1 MNDEPA
7 APDVDQILEDL
18 HAAAGPPRLPP
29 LRLPEVVRSRRGGIV
44 GGVATAARRFVLR
57 VLEPSLVDLVTQ
69 LERDRHHQRA
79 EIARLEARIAALEAT
94 SRDDR

>member
-1 MNDEPA
+1 MSDEPA
-7 APDVDQILEDL
+7 VPDVDRILEDV

-29 LRLPEVVRSRRGGIV
+29 LRLPDVIRSRRGGIV
-44 GGVATAARRFVLR
+44 GGIATAARRLARR